1 MANERWYE
9 LRVRA
14 GFETVVE
21 QRLRKLNLEVLIP
34 GQNPINPQE
43 PNPLE
48 CRSTGYLHCRFAL
61 ENRLSVAGIPGVL
74 GILGA
79 PESPPFEKELV
90 SLQTAT
96 AFETEP
102 CMEQTAA
109 CAPRGTTVLL
119 FSERHM
125 IHGYVFMSIECFC
138 C

>member
-21 QRLRKLNLEVLIP
+21 QKLRKLNLEVLIP
-34 GQNPINPQE
+34 GQEPINPQE

-79 PESPPFEKELV
+79 PEAPPFEKGLV
-90 SLQTAT
+90 SLQNS
-96 AFETEP
+96 EP
-102 CMEQTAA
+102 LLKLNRACSRRLPSFLEEQPS
-109 CAPRGTTVLL
+109 CRFPND
-119 FSERHM
+119 
-125 IHGYVFMSIECFC
+125 I
-138 C
+138 